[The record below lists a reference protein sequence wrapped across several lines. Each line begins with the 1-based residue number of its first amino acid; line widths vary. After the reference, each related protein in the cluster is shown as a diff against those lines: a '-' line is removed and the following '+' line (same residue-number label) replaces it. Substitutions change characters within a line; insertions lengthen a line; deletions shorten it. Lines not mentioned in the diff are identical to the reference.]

1 MLKREFSATLPKQ
14 IWVSDITYFK
24 VKSYWVYLCIILDL
38 YSRKI
43 TGWRV
48 SRHMSTHLVTAT
60 FKATFQERGRPSSLT
75 FNSDRGSQYISKT
88 LTGLLQQY
96 GVKQSFSATA
106 KPLDNAVSEHTERT
120 TPLNSTFAKAWR
132 STFASTMRC
141 GLTRR

>member
-1 MLKREFSATLPKQ
+1 MLFLISFQCSRTVMIKGLSERYNNYIVLFLRVICK
-14 IWVSDITYFK
+14 
-24 VKSYWVYLCIILDL
+24 II
-38 YSRKI
+38 
-43 TGWRV
+43 GWWV